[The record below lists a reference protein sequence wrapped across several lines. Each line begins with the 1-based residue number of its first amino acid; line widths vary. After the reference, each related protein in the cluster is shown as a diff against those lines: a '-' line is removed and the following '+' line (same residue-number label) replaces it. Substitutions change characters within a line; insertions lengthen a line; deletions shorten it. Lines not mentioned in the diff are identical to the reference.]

1 MGNNNINI
9 EAIKYLVPDY
19 ITGLLDS
26 KDKQIVENAINDSD
40 EIKAFYNEMKMTFD
54 FAGNVKFK
62 EPSQQYWNN
71 LLPRIHQR
79 IEEKQEKKAAR
90 NSFSLLWKILVP
102 VAAIVLIFIIYSIAT
117 SPEKQIVK
125 KNTYIEEKREVQG
138 NTDSQKTQIQTQP
151 EEKKDDVASQD
162 NSENDD
168 NNSVKPVNNQKT
180 GKRTDRTDYEN
191 SNDRQNAADYDNNT
205 GNDNSIKETFE
216 SEDKDE
222 LASADIDE
230 SAITITGQNAGF
242 DEEIEK
248 DLNKLD
254 DNEQKSLL
262 EQLSSSNL

>member
-90 NSFSLLWKILVP
+90 NPFSLLWKILVP

-125 KNTYIEEKREVQG
+125 KNTYIEEKREVKD
-138 NTDSQKTQIQTQP
+138 NSDSQKTQIQTKP
-151 EEKKDDVASQD
+151 EGKKDDVASQD
-162 NSENDD
+162 NSGNDD
-168 NNSVKPVNNQKT
+168 NNSVPPVNSQKIT
-180 GKRTDRTDYEN
+180 RHTDKTEYEN
-191 SNDRQNAADYDNNT
+191 TNNGQNTAEYDNNT
-205 GNDNSIKETFE
+205 NNLIKETFE
-216 SEDKDE
+216 AEDKEE

-230 SAITITGQNAGF
+230 SSVTIAGQNAGF

-254 DNEQKSLL
+254 DNEQKNLL